1 MEFIDKN
8 NSANIQQARKL
19 LDGFLNRCVQSPTWP
34 TDLYNAMASDK
45 DPDDPN
51 AETTYKLLRRQILKE
66 NQNRCCYCMRMIEE
80 QDTTL
85 EHIIPNKAAD
95 QTEYDKYKQY
105 YSNIDWQKMIFAKAF
120 LKTPKWTFRSYPHT
134 IAYENLIPSC
144 NGKFAK
150 MNRDPNL
157 HVGDNRVS
165 KSCNNKRGNDFVIP
179 FVLVKQMVS
188 EFKYNKSGRIIWSV
202 DKNIIGPQR
211 KELLEKHKETI
222 ERLGLNCDELVA
234 IRRIWFFLANN
245 NLDSLKDKDRTI
257 IFLLEDVNLTEQ
269 EKEMLNNFWQDNYW
283 SLLEEYR
290 YFNDV
295 NKFT

>member
-19 LDGFLNRCVQSPTWP
+19 LDGFLNRCAQSPTWP

-51 AETTYKLLRRQILKE
+51 AETTYKLLRHQILKE
-66 NQNRCCYCMRMIEE
+66 NQNRCSYCMRMIEE

-120 LKTPKWTFRSYPHT
+120 LKTPKWPFRSYPHT

-150 MNRDPNL
+150 INRDPNL

-179 FVLVKQMVS
+179 FVFVKQMVS
-188 EFKYNKSGRIIWSV
+188 EFEYKKDGRIVWTVNKAITGQKRI
-202 DKNIIGPQR
+202 DLLNER
-211 KELLEKHKETI
+211 KEI
-222 ERLGLNCDELVA
+222 IDRLGLNCDELVA